1 MEALERIR
9 VITHSA
15 IRIETA
21 AGTVVY
27 ADPFDLTDADA
38 AHDADLVLVTHGH
51 YDHLS
56 PEDIARVAQ
65 ATTEL
70 VAPASLADEVAGLGM
85 AAVHPM
91 RAGERAEVASIAIEA
106 VPAYNVEPGRLGFH
120 PRANAW
126 LGYVLTVDGA
136 RVYIAGD
143 TDRNPDNARV
153 SCDVALIPIGGT
165 YTMDPAQAAAFVNEV
180 RPKVAIPT
188 HYGSVVGA
196 PEDFAAFAAAV
207 DPAIEVAEKMER

>member
-1 MEALERIR
+1 MEALDRIR

-15 IRIETA
+15 IRIETS

-65 ATTEL
+65 AATEL
-70 VAPASLADEVAGLGM
+70 VAPASLADEVAGLGT
-85 AAVHPM
+85 AKVHPM
-91 RAGERAEVASIAIEA
+91 RAGERIEVAGIAIEA
-106 VPAYNVEPGRLGFH
+106 VPAYNVEPGRLGLH
-120 PRANAW
+120 PQANAW
-126 LGYVLTVDGA
+126 LGYVLTVDGT

-165 YTMDPAQAAAFVNEV
+165 YTMDPAQAAAFVNEI

-188 HYGSVVGA
+188 HYGSVVGT

>member
-1 MEALERIR
+1 MEALDRIR

-65 ATTEL
+65 AATEL
-70 VAPASLADEVAGLGM
+70 VAPASLADEVAGLGV

-91 RAGERAEVASIAIEA
+91 CAGERIEVAGIAIEA
-106 VPAYNVEPGRLGFH
+106 VPAYNVEPGRLGLH
-120 PRANAW
+120 PQANAW
-126 LGYVLTVDGA
+126 LGYVLTVDGM

-165 YTMDPAQAAAFVNEV
+165 YTMDPAQAAAFVNEI

-188 HYGSVVGA
+188 HYGSVVGT